1 MSPEIPGP
9 WPGPDYAAGA
19 NGSGN
24 DGFEIDR
31 RGVRAVSGKLIQL
44 AHDEGDDSAIITHTR
59 LRMGFP
65 WEFPNDLARCLHG
78 AGLSVRIFRS
88 DLHAEIGTAGVLIER
103 ACTRYDLVDNPR
115 LGDMPFLEAGSEG
128 VRPPDR
134 LGERPSIHF
143 GGPSR
148 LYPNGS
154 EPLPLV
160 VDDGVERVTAEM
172 AVTSFYQP
180 STGDG
185 IPTYLEQMISS
196 LVEVANTL
204 PLRAQDLHDAP
215 WSGEA
220 ADLTQRALR
229 QIYENVIYLAT
240 WADTLNAACR
250 RFLEV
255 VDWYVTNFHEMVD
268 PNRRYW
274 DELLDL
280 GSTADSRTRSFLRA
294 ANLQFLE
301 VLNMIPQP
309 FTENLPGLMVVDEDL
324 EWTRHEVRWHQKYDS
339 AALNRLSGQM
349 QFEELQRRLEAQE
362 AAERTYG

>member
-1 MSPEIPGP
+1 M
-9 WPGPDYAAGA
+9 
-19 NGSGN
+19 
-24 DGFEIDR
+24 
-31 RGVRAVSGKLIQL
+31 RAVSGKLIQL
-44 AHDEGDDSAIITHTR
+44 AHDGSDNSAITHTQ
-59 LRMGFP
+59 LVMGFP

-78 AGLSVRIFRS
+78 AGQSVRIFWN
-88 DLHAEIGTAGVLIER
+88 DLHAEIGTAGVLTER

-134 LGERPSIHF
+134 LGERPSIQF

-172 AVTSFYQP
+172 AVTSFYRP
-180 STGDG
+180 SAGDG
-185 IPTYLEQMISS
+185 IPAFLEQLIGS
-196 LVEVANTL
+196 LVDVANTL
-204 PLRAQDLHDAP
+204 PLRARDLHDAP
-215 WSGEA
+215 WSGET

-255 VDWYVTNFHEMVD
+255 VDWYVTNFHEMAD

-274 DELLDL
+274 DELLDF

-301 VLNMIPQP
+301 VFDMIPQP

-324 EWTRHEVRWHQKYDS
+324 EWSRYQVWWHQKYGS
-339 AALNRLSGQM
+339 AAPNLRSGQ
-349 QFEELQRRLEAQE
+349 QWVEEHQRLLEARE